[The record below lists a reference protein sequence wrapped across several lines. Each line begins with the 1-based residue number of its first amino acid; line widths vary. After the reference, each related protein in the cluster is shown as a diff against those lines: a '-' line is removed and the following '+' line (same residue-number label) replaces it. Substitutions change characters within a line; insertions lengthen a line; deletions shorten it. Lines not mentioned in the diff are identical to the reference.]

1 MNESKESING
11 VPVNNETPVETPI
24 EAATEEVEAP
34 VETTTEEVEVA
45 EEVAETP
52 VIEPETTD
60 EA

>member
-34 VETTTEEVEVA
+34 VETTTEEV
-45 EEVAETP
+45 AETP